1 MDNTPKLNIPNL
13 GLKILTLN
21 ARGLNTKH
29 KWLEIFDEIK
39 QKHCD
44 IIFLQ
49 EVNCISQETFHS
61 WGMELDARGIIS

>member
-1 MDNTPKLNIPNL
+1 MDNTTKLNIPNL

-21 ARGLNTKH
+21 VRGLNVKH
-29 KWLEIFDEIK
+29 KRLDIFDEIK

-49 EVNCISQETFHS
+49 
-61 WGMELDARGIIS
+61 